1 MSNSPKRWPHI
12 SSRADLPKREFH
24 SWRGM
29 KEPTTDI
36 YYRADTEV
44 YLETEDLARRSGK
57 GEPIFVC
64 RCDTD
69 EWADYIISCLSIRGM
84 M

>member
-1 MSNSPKRWPHI
+1 MKMSNPPKRWPHI

-36 YYRADTEV
+36 YYREGTEV
-44 YLETEDLARRSGK
+44 YVETK
-57 GEPIFVC
+57 GSEPMFVC
-64 RCDTD
+64 NCDTD
-69 EWADYIISCLSIRGM
+69 EWADYIISCLGIRDLM
-84 M
+84 